1 MESIVLADGGGVTEG
16 RIIVVV
22 VAHDRAVFVI
32 AGLIL
37 PHDVLAKLEPRRRI
51 VVSLRSRR
59 RFFPLESAGLFLAP
73 SLPFLCTI
81 VLAIATVESEVKLIY
96 LAKMPEVFNKI

>member
-1 MESIVLADGGGVTEG
+1 MFCTSLLVDVVGADGGGVTEG

-22 VAHDRAVFVI
+22 VAHGRAVFVI

-73 SLPFLCTI
+73 SLPFLCT
-81 VLAIATVESEVKLIY
+81 VDVDVVVVVAADSRIASAV
-96 LAKMPEVFNKI
+96 M